1 MKNSDNN
8 NCLTNSVKIFFTI
21 IILFIHLFSIASI
34 KAQWEYVGN
43 PNFTVQYAGYP
54 NLVFKDDTAF
64 VAFNDG
70 AHGSKPSVMK
80 YNGTSWVYVGAPGFA
95 PRISKYISLAFD
107 GDTPYVCFGDFD
119 ITLEQLSPSVKKF
132 DGTNWIEVGIPRF
145 SSGNNTFE
153 SMVIIDHIPY
163 VAFTRNTFTVEVKK
177 FNGSNWVNAGTSD
190 PSDGGATYPV
200 LAANGST
207 LYVSFLDYANNGR
220 TVRKLDGMNWINVG
234 SPGFETG
241 FKPHSFALSND
252 TPYVAYIDQLYGDH
266 ISVKKFNG
274 TDWVN
279 VGIHG
284 FTNNISQY
292 PSIAFNGSVPYVSF
306 IEYIWLNVNNFCS
319 SVMKFDGLNWIDVGS
334 RGFSPV
340 SSYQKIAINNGT
352 PYVVFRNDENS
363 YSGSV
368 MKYNDDPLPVEL
380 YSFTSTVNRNY
391 VTLNWS
397 TGSETNNA
405 GFDIERKNVRSNEW
419 VRTGFVSGSGT
430 TNTLTSYS
438 FTDRANTGTF
448 NYRLKQIDLNEN
460 FEYFDLSYP
469 VEIRMD
475 PVFKVSQNYPNPFNP
490 FTKID
495 LELSIEANVSIVL
508 YDMKGTLVETILNE
522 AMNAGYYT
530 IPFNASNLASGMYFY
545 KMTAGLSRNAEDFV
559 SIKKMLLIK

>member
-1 MKNSDNN
+1 MKNSDNK

-21 IILFIHLFSIASI
+21 IILFILLFSSASV
-34 KAQWEYVGN
+34 KAQWDYVGN
-43 PNFTVQYAGYP
+43 PYFTVQYAGYP

-70 AHGSKPSVMK
+70 AYGLKPSVMK
-80 YNGTSWVYVGAPGFA
+80 YNGISWVYVGTPGFS
-95 PRISKYISLAFD
+95 PRISKFMSLAFD
-107 GDTPYVCFGDFD
+107 GDTPYVCFGDYD
-119 ITLEQLSPSVKKF
+119 ITLEQISPSVKKF
-132 DGTNWIEVGIPRF
+132 DGTNWIDVGTQRF
-145 SSGNNTFE
+145 SSGNNTFQ

-163 VAFTRNTFTVEVKK
+163 VAFTKNTFRVEVKK
-177 FNGSNWVNAGTSD
+177 FNGINWVNAGTSD

-200 LAANGST
+200 LATNGST
-207 LYVSFLDYANNGR
+207 LYISFLDYANNGR

-234 SPGFETG
+234 LPGFETG

-292 PSIAFNGSVPYVSF
+292 PDIAFNGSVPYVSY

-319 SVMKFDGLNWIDVGS
+319 SVMKFDGLNWINVGS

-340 SSYQKIAINNGT
+340 SSLQKIAINKAT

-368 MKYNDDPLPVEL
+368 MKFNDNPLPVEL
-380 YSFTSTVNRNY
+380 YSFNATVNRNY

-405 GFDIERKNVRSNEW
+405 GFDIERKSVNSNQW
-419 VRTGFVSGSGT
+419 VKTGFVSGKGT
-430 TNTLTSYS
+430 INTLTNYT
-438 FTDRANTGTF
+438 FTDRAYTGIF
-448 NYRLKQIDLNEN
+448 KYRLKQIDLNEN

-469 VEIRMD
+469 VEIRMQ

-490 FTKID
+490 VTQ
-495 LELSIEANVSIVL
+495 LEFVIPESGFVSLKVYDVLGNEVAVLVNEKLSPGIYKKEFDGSNYTSGI
-508 YDMKGTLVETILNE
+508 YF
-522 AMNAGYYT
+522 YT
-530 IPFNASNLASGMYFY
+530 I
-545 KMTAGLSRNAEDFV
+545 KAGNFIQTKR
-559 SIKKMLLIK
+559 MLLLK

>member
-1 MKNSDNN
+1 MFI
-8 NCLTNSVKIFFTI
+8 V
-21 IILFIHLFSIASI
+21 LFMMMFVQDTAQ
-34 KAQWEYVGN
+34 AQWKYVGN
-43 PNFTVQYAGYP
+43 PYFTVQYAGYP

-70 AHGSKPSVMK
+70 AHGLKPSVVK
-80 YNGTSWVYVGAPGFA
+80 FNGTGWVYVGDPGFS
-95 PRISKYISLAFD
+95 PGISKFMSLAFD

-119 ITLEQLSPSVKKF
+119 ITLEQISPSVKKF
-132 DGTNWIEVGIPRF
+132 DGTNWIDVGTPRF

-163 VAFTRNTFTVEVKK
+163 VAFTKNTFSVEVKK

-190 PSDGGATYPV
+190 PSAGGATYPV
-200 LAANGST
+200 LATNGSI

-220 TVRKLDGMNWINVG
+220 TVRKLEGMNWVNVG

-274 TDWVN
+274 TDWVI

-292 PSIAFNGSVPYVSF
+292 PGIAFNGSVPYVSY

-319 SVMKFDGLNWIDVGS
+319 SVMKFDGLNWINVGS

-340 SSYQKIAINNGT
+340 SSYQKLAINNGT
-352 PYVVFRNDENS
+352 PYVVFRNDEYG

-368 MKYNDDPLPVEL
+368 MKYQDEPLPVEL
-380 YSFTSTVNRNY
+380 NSFSATVSRNY

-397 TGSETNNA
+397 TASETNNA
-405 GFDIERKNVRSNEW
+405 GFGIERSSSEGIWTNAGYVAGN
-419 VRTGFVSGSGT
+419 GT
-430 TNTLTSYS
+430 TASPESYT
-438 FTDRANTGTF
+438 FTDRNVNAGKYK
-448 NYRLKQIDLNEN
+448 YRLKQTDYNGN
-460 FEYFDLSYP
+460 FEYYNLSSEVIIGVPDKYSL
-469 VEIRMD
+469 
-475 PVFKVSQNYPNPFNP
+475 SQNYPNPFNP
-490 FTKID
+490 STKINYD
-495 LELSIEANVSIVL
+495 IPFDSKVSIRIFDISGKEVSA
-508 YDMKGTLVETILNE
+508 LVNSNLTV
-522 AMNAGYYT
+522 GFYT
-530 IPFNASNLASGMYFY
+530 SEFNASGISSGVYFY
-545 KMTAGLSRNAEDFV
+545 SITALGNGNNFTAT
-559 SIKKMLLIK
+559 KKMMLVK